1 MIESAEL
8 DPNFKHE
15 IAHEPGGEHIRRC
28 FACSTCTLSC
38 PVRAVSDRFAPHRI
52 IRMALLGLREEVLSS
67 DTIWLCS
74 TCFTCHERCPQDVRI
89 TELFDALRNIAVR
102 AGHVSPALR
111 ASVDLVRDHGRLIAI
126 GEFDNERRV
135 ELGLPAI
142 EERPKELAGIL
153 QATGLGALGNPPAAA
168 EGGQAK

>member
-1 MIESAEL
+1 
-8 DPNFKHE
+8 
-15 IAHEPGGEHIRRC
+15 
-28 FACSTCTLSC
+28 
-38 PVRAVSDRFAPHRI
+38 
-52 IRMALLGLREEVLSS
+52 
-67 DTIWLCS
+67 
-74 TCFTCHERCPQDVRI
+74 
-89 TELFDALRNIAVR
+89 VR

-142 EERPKELAGIL
+142 EERPQELAGIL
-153 QATGLGALGNPPAAA
+153 QATGLSALGNPPAAA